1 MVSFGGGRSVH
12 LLSIVGTRPEAIKIA
27 PVALAARRRR
37 RFQHRILATGQ
48 HDILFDEALAG
59 FRLVPDL
66 RLGSLIRDSDP
77 DIMVERLSGA
87 IEPVLRAAVPD
98 LVLVQGDTN
107 SALAGAVAAQG
118 LGIPVAHVEAG
129 LRSFD
134 WRHPW
139 PEERNRVL
147 IDRMATLLFA
157 PTRQAAANLEA
168 DPDVTGTIHVTGN
181 TGIDALLLT
190 RAGIGHHPAPSPG
203 LPSLILLT
211 CHRRESIGE
220 GMERICDAV
229 LRLAARGDVIILC
242 PVHPNPAVGGTIRAR
257 LGRHPAIRLLG
268 ALPYRDTVAAMSAAR
283 LILTDSGG
291 IQEEAPA
298 LGIPTLVLR
307 DVTER
312 PEGLATGN
320 LALVGT
326 DTDQIVAAA
335 SRLLDDPAAHA
346 QMARPAFPFGDGDAA
361 EKILDGVEQYFSSS
375 PPGEH
380 PLPFSPVWT
389 KDGGPKGA

>member
-1 MVSFGGGRSVH
+1 MGSFGGSRSAH

-27 PVALAARRRR
+27 PIALAAKGRSHLR
-37 RFQHRILATGQ
+37 HRILATGQ
-48 HDILFDEALAG
+48 HDALFDDALAG
-59 FRLVPDL
+59 FDLMPDQ
-66 RLGSLIRDSDP
+66 RLGPLLRDADP
-77 DIMVERLSGA
+77 DIMVDRLAAA
-87 IEPVLRAAVPD
+87 IDPMLHAAPPD

-107 SALAGAVAAQG
+107 SALAGAIAARRA
-118 LGIPVAHVEAG
+118 GIPVAHVEAG

-134 WRHPW
+134 LNHPW

-147 IDRMATLLFA
+147 IDHIATLLFA
-157 PTRQAAANLEA
+157 PTEQAAANLRA
-168 DPDVTGTIHVTGN
+168 DGDVNGVIHVTGN

-190 RAGIGHHPAPSPG
+190 RARIQPPSSASFG
-203 LPSLILLT
+203 QPSLILLT
-211 CHRRESIGE
+211 CHRRENIGA
-220 GMERICDAV
+220 GLERICEAV

-242 PVHPNPAVGGTIRAR
+242 PVHPNPAVRVIIRAR
-257 LGRHPAIRLLG
+257 LGGHPAIRLLG
-268 ALPYRDTVAAMSAAR
+268 ALPYRDTVAAMAAAR

-312 PEGLATGN
+312 PEALATGN

-326 DTDQIVAAA
+326 DPEQIVATA
-335 SRLLDDPAAHA
+335 SSLLDDPIAHA
-346 QMARPAFPFGDGDAA
+346 AMARPAFPFGGGDAA
-361 EKILDGVEQYFSSS
+361 EKILDGVEQYFSSDPS
-375 PPGEH
+375 GEH
-380 PLPFSPVWT
+380 PLPFPPVWT

>member
-1 MVSFGGGRSVH
+1 MVSLGSGRYAH

-27 PVALAARRRR
+27 PIALAAARRPWLT
-37 RFQHRILATGQ
+37 HRILATGQ
-48 HDILFDEALAG
+48 HDALFDDALADFG
-59 FRLVPDL
+59 LAPDL
-66 RLGSLIRDSDP
+66 RLGPLIRESDP
-77 DIMVERLSGA
+77 DIMVERLSA
-87 IEPVLRAAVPD
+87 AMEPVLRTAAPD

-107 SALAGAVAAQG
+107 SALAGALAAHR
-118 LGIPVAHVEAG
+118 LGIPLAHVEAG

-134 WRHPW
+134 LQQPW

-147 IDRMATLLFA
+147 IDRIADLLFA
-157 PTRQAAANLEA
+157 PTRQASANLAA
-168 DPDVTGTIHVTGN
+168 DPDVRGIVQATGN

-190 RAGIGHHPAPSPG
+190 RARIATPPPPSPG

-211 CHRRESIGE
+211 AHRRENIGE
-220 GMERICDAV
+220 GIERICAAA
-229 LRLAARGDVIILC
+229 LRLAARGGVIILC
-242 PVHPNPAVGGTIRAR
+242 PVHPNPAVGG
-257 LGRHPAIRLLG
+257 
-268 ALPYRDTVAAMSAAR
+268 DTVAAMAAAR

-312 PEGLATGN
+312 PEALTTGN
-320 LALVGT
+320 LVLVGT
-326 DTDQIVAAA
+326 DTDAIVATA

-346 QMARPAFPFGDGDAA
+346 AMARPAFPFGHGDAA
-361 EKILDGVEQYFSSS
+361 EKILDGVEQYFSSD
-375 PPGEH
+375 PAREH
-380 PLPFSPVWT
+380 PLPFTPVWT